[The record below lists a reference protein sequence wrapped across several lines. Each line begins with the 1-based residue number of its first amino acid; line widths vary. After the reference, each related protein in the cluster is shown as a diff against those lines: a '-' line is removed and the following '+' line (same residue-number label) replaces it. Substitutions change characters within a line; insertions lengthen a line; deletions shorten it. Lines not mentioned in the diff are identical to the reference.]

1 MILNTNPYQISDE
14 SLRQDNNHV
23 GAFFPA
29 MLNNIFGD
37 QIEHNLAHESFV
49 RHLGTPT
56 PFVGGVNNTTYYI
69 RWNTH
74 WNRVY
79 NNVMAPARQVLQIAE
94 AENNEVFAAW
104 VKLLRVLS
112 TSRLSAYHGPIIY
125 SNYGSSDQTILY
137 DSEQTCTTP
146 GLPSWMKSWP
156 T

>member
-1 MILNTNPYQISDE
+1 MKKITILKYLCVLSLFVGCTENFDEINVNPYQISDE

-23 GAFFPA
+23 GAYFPT

-37 QIEHNLAHESFV
+37 QIEHNLANESFT

-69 RWNTH
+69 RWNTY

-79 NNVMAPARQVLQIAE
+79 GQIMAPVRQVLEIAE

-104 VKLLRVLS
+104 AKLLRVLS
-112 TSRLSAYHGPIIY
+112 T
-125 SNYGSSDQTILY
+125 
-137 DSEQTCTTP
+137 
-146 GLPSWMKSWP
+146 
-156 T
+156 